1 MSKEDQRVRIERG
14 KTIGIFGQKGT
25 GKTYL
30 TRQIAESI
38 PKDVVLFDTI
48 SAVKAKRTR
57 VYEVD
62 IKQLEKQAILFSQI
76 TLRTHHNIGINLSRL
91 TKDEIVDFTQM
102 YLSITPMKNKYVII
116 DEMADYTPQMGQSS
130 KELERLV
137 RHGRNQGNT
146 FVFNTQ
152 RPAYLTKNVIALV
165 DVAVFFRLVWSR
177 DIDVVKDVLN
187 NLGKANT
194 TEQIRE
200 ITNLGVGEC
209 KIYKFGASEAD
220 RQRKSMEEKRLQPS
234 GIGYSVEKPSEPL

>member
-1 MSKEDQRVRIERG
+1 MVKEEQRVRIEKGR
-14 KTIGIFGQKGT
+14 TIGVFGQKGT

-48 SAVKAKRTR
+48 SAVKPKGTKI
-57 VYEVD
+57 YEVD
-62 IKQLEKQAILFSQI
+62 IKNREKQAILFSQI
-76 TLRTHHNIGINLSRL
+76 TLRTHHNIGLDLSRL

-102 YLSITPMKNKYVII
+102 YLSLTSMQNKYVII
-116 DEMADYTPQMGQSS
+116 DEMADYTPQIGQSS

-152 RPAYLTKNVIALV
+152 RPAYLTKNVLNLV

-187 NLGKANT
+187 NLGKSNT

-209 KIYKFGASEAD
+209 KIYQFGANEAD
-220 RQRKSMEEKRLQPS
+220 RQRKSMEEKRLQPMKIED
-234 GIGYSVEKPSEPL
+234 G

>member
-1 MSKEDQRVRIERG
+1 MEKEKQRVRIEKG
-14 KTIGIFGQKGT
+14 KTVGIFGMKGT

-38 PKDVVLFDTI
+38 PKDVILFDTI
-48 SAVKAKRTR
+48 NAVKAKGTKI
-57 VYEVD
+57 YEVD
-62 IKQLEKQAILFSQI
+62 IKDREKQAILFSQI
-76 TLRTHHNIGINLSRL
+76 TLRTHHNIGVNLSRL
-91 TKDEIVDFTQM
+91 TKDEIVEFM
-102 YLSITPMKNKYVII
+102 NFYLWLTPMKDKYIII
-116 DEMADYTPQMGQSS
+116 DEAADYMPQMGLSS

-146 FVFNTQ
+146 FVWNTQ
-152 RPAYLTKNVIALV
+152 RPAYLTKNVLNLV

-177 DIDVVKDVLN
+177 DIDVVKEMLN

-209 KIYKFGASEAD
+209 KIYKFGANEAD
-220 RQRKSMEEKRLQPS
+220 RQRKSMDEKRLQP
-234 GIGYSVEKPSEPL
+234 IKMEDT